1 MNHLFHF
8 RSRAQTTT
16 MADHDDDAGS
26 AGEERPRI
34 SPELTREIVLSSLAA
49 AGVSSS
55 EKPAGNNKPLK
66 MTNEAVLATAE
77 LLRLFVVEA
86 RGRAAVEAEC
96 EAEGAGTAA
105 FARRKSDASD
115 DDDDDDAKD
124 AGSRVLIGAH
134 HITKLAAELL
144 LEFS

>member
-1 MNHLFHF
+1 
-8 RSRAQTTT
+8 
-16 MADHDDDAGS
+16 MADHDDDTGS

-49 AGVSSS
+49 AGVGGPSASS

-77 LLRLFVVEA
+77 LLMLFVVEA

-105 FARRKSDASD
+105 SACRKSDASD
-115 DDDDDDAKD
+115 DDDDDDAKG
-124 AGSRVLIGAH
+124 AGSKVLIGAH

>member
-1 MNHLFHF
+1 
-8 RSRAQTTT
+8 

-34 SPELTREIVLSSLAA
+34 SPELTRELVLSSLAA
-49 AGVSSS
+49 AGVGGSSSSS

-115 DDDDDDAKD
+115 DDDDDDAKG